1 MPTHK
6 GNVLTT
12 GQLATSGTATSLV
25 ASNPARVMLIISN
38 NNTSADFFVG
48 NSASVNV
55 TNGHLV
61 LRNTT
66 LYLDNYT
73 GPIFTVSAATP
84 TATYI
89 EY

>member
-1 MPTHK
+1 MPSGK

-25 ASNPARVMLIISN
+25 ASNPARVMLIIAN

-48 NSASVNV
+48 NSATVTA

-73 GPIFTVSAATP
+73 GPIFTISAGTP

>member
-1 MPTHK
+1 MPSGK
-6 GNVLTT
+6 GGTVTT

-25 ASNPARVMLIISN
+25 ASNPARVMLIIAN
-38 NNTSADFFVG
+38 NNSSADFFVG
-48 NSASVNV
+48 NSSSVTA
-55 TNGHLV
+55 TNGMLV

-73 GPIFTVSAATP
+73 GPIFTISAGTP
-84 TATYI
+84 TATYL